1 MELYNIL
8 GQTIEQ
14 YRIRLLNE
22 ADLQINFIN
31 AKDSIESY
39 VRPISAGDTKRF
51 GEAQYLLSQIRTD
64 QHCQNFLGILSH
76 TA

>member
-1 MELYNIL
+1 VELYNIL

-39 VRPISAGDTKRF
+39 VRPISAGDTKRS
-51 GEAQYLLSQIRTD
+51 GEAQYLLSQSGQT
-64 QHCQNFLGILSH
+64 NTVKFF
-76 TA
+76 

>member
-8 GQTIEQ
+8 RQTIEQ

-31 AKDSIESY
+31 AWDSIESY
-39 VRPISAGDTKRF
+39 VRPISAGDTKRS
-51 GEAQYLLSQIRTD
+51 GEEQYLLSQ
-64 QHCQNFLGILSH
+64 LGQTNTVKIF
-76 TA
+76 